1 MSRRRDDITGE
12 VRAQIVLECLAAGE
26 KRDGT
31 RQGLAKR
38 YGMSRQ
44 SIYNLEQQT
53 RAGLAELLEPGGH
66 GPRAKV
72 REVTVTPEHVLR
84 SIAVLADSAVSER
97 KMQSCL
103 EQMLGCRP
111 SLGWISTRL
120 RRLAERAAA
129 VNASWQPEIGEAL
142 AADEIYCQGVPNLLV
157 VGSESLYIYA
167 LTQQEERDG
176 ETWAYVLLDTPQTGQ
191 LARDGGTGLRAGAIL
206 TDRPDQLDWW
216 HVLREVWAIDASR
229 ERAAYAAL
237 EQVVTRETLF
247 DQAHT
252 PRRLEQH
259 LQAWEKQCQEAD
271 EAVASYDQ
279 YHDLARQVDDLFAMI
294 DLTTGC
300 LMNAQAT
307 TAHLQA
313 LGKQIH
319 DLGGRVCTTLGT
331 TLQGQAARLV
341 AYLPRL
347 AEALE
352 PLQVQWGTDAMT
364 ALCRIW
370 QAEETA
376 RRKPLSLY
384 DRPHL
389 NAAWQAG
396 FEQAASRL
404 GDDLFEAWSDLQAVL
419 QLIWRGSNAAEC
431 VNSLLRPHFNARKS
445 TDQPALELR
454 RFLHNTH
461 TFQRGK
467 RAGYSPAEL
476 VGIPLPPDPLS
487 LLGLLEPRPMSN

>member
-1 MSRRRDDITGE
+1 
-12 VRAQIVLECLAAGE
+12 
-26 KRDGT
+26 
-31 RQGLAKR
+31 
-38 YGMSRQ
+38 
-44 SIYNLEQQT
+44 
-53 RAGLAELLEPGGH
+53 
-66 GPRAKV
+66 
-72 REVTVTPEHVLR
+72 
-84 SIAVLADSAVSER
+84 
-97 KMQSCL
+97 
-103 EQMLGCRP
+103 
-111 SLGWISTRL
+111 
-120 RRLAERAAA
+120 
-129 VNASWQPEIGEAL
+129 
-142 AADEIYCQGVPNLLV
+142 
-157 VGSESLYIYA
+157 
-167 LTQQEERDG
+167 
-176 ETWAYVLLDTPQTGQ
+176 
-191 LARDGGTGLRAGAIL
+191 
-206 TDRPDQLDWW
+206 
-216 HVLREVWAIDASR
+216 
-229 ERAAYAAL
+229 
-237 EQVVTRETLF
+237 
-247 DQAHT
+247 
-252 PRRLEQH
+252 
-259 LQAWEKQCQEAD
+259 
-271 EAVASYDQ
+271 
-279 YHDLARQVDDLFAMI
+279 
-294 DLTTGC
+294 
-300 LMNAQAT
+300 MNAQPT